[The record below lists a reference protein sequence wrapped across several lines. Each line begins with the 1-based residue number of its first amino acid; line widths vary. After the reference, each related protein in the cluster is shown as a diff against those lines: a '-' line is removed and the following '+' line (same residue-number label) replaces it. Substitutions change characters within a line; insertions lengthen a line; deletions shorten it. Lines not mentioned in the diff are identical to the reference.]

1 MTEKKLHQDLEFVVS
16 LSECGCSKYEYFR
29 IILQRESLI
38 YHTLNML
45 SVDHYKGKPGS
56 TMIAKI
62 WVPDDKKGTLLAYV
76 PPVVTVREPL
86 TDEKP
91 PTYF

>member
-1 MTEKKLHQDLEFVVS
+1 
-16 LSECGCSKYEYFR
+16 
-29 IILQRESLI
+29 
-38 YHTLNML
+38 ML